1 MMMDMVMRVVMH
13 MRHWRGFHWRGSRR
27 SAGYCVLRQGI
38 TCEADRE
45 SGCDN
50 KALDH
55 LGMYPCSRDPL
66 VWPEVCRVLA

>member
-1 MMMDMVMRVVMH
+1 MHTMMMHVAMHVVMH
-13 MRHWRGFHWRGSRR
+13 VHHRRGFHWRGSRR

-38 TCEADRE
+38 TCEANRK
-45 SGCDN
+45 SGRDN

-66 VWPEVCRVLA
+66 SRL